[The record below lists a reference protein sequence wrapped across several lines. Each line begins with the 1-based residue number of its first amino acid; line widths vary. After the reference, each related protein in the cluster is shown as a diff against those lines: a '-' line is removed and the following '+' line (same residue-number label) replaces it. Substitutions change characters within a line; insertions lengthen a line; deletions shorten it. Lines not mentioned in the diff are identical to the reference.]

1 MIQVKN
7 IIHEDGK
14 SKEELLNNYQIKK
27 TEIGDLIGIFN
38 IVKNCMGS
46 PFESVLDFFEKQ
58 QIKLTSSLKVI
69 DNRDNKIYGLLLFS
83 NMKIQGNTPLHPNTY
98 LYKATN
104 NCIQENGFLLLL
116 DDRLRNNHIDN
127 ELFKMAIED
136 YKLLEEIDFLWCGV
150 DRKLKSHNY
159 WLKRGFYK
167 LFEDCQTV
175 FYGLPINRNK
185 VKPIF
190 MVNEI
195 LQKHENYHNR
205 INGKETN
212 RVSFKGNHERLF

>member
-14 SKEELLNNYQIKK
+14 SRKELLNNCQIKK

-38 IVKNCMGS
+38 IVKDCIGS
-46 PFESVLDFFEKQ
+46 PFESVLDFFDRQ
-58 QIKLTSSLKVI
+58 QIKLTSSLKVV
-69 DNRDNKIYGLLLFS
+69 DKRDGKIYGLLLFS
-83 NMKIQGNTPLHPNTY
+83 NMRIQGNTPLHLNTY

-127 ELFKMAIED
+127 ELFKIAIED

-150 DRKLKSHNY
+150 DKGLKSHNY

-195 LQKHENYHNR
+195 LQK
-205 INGKETN
+205 T
-212 RVSFKGNHERLF
+212 